1 MKFDTA
7 CVALGRPENPG
18 DPLNTPVIPAS
29 NFLLGAGTSYSRED
43 GTDGWRDLEEIVG
56 RMEGGSALAFA
67 SGMAAVSAV
76 LECLPAGG
84 RIVLPD
90 DCYQGVAAAA
100 EAGAKRQRWSVTR
113 LDVTDLDAWILAAQ
127 EADLLWLESPTNPL
141 LRIAD
146 LAAICSIPRRPGCI
160 VAVDNTFATP
170 LNQRPLHLG
179 ADLVVHS
186 ATKFMGGHSDLLCGM
201 VVSANRDLVDPL
213 MRSRTLGG
221 AAPGALEAFLT
232 VRGLRTLSVRLEKA
246 QQNAIQVADFLTR
259 QKAVETVRYPGLKTD
274 PGHQLA
280 SRQLG
285 GYGSI
290 ISFDMAGGA
299 SQASMVC
306 ENVEIIRHATSLG
319 SVESTMERRG
329 AIAGQEHL
337 PAGLL
342 RISVGIENGD
352 DLIEDLRQAID
363 RSG

>member
-7 CVALGRPENPG
+7 CVALGRPDNPG

-29 NFLLGAGTSYSRED
+29 NFLIGAGASYSRED

-56 RMEGGSALAFA
+56 RMEGGSALAFS
-67 SGMAAVSAV
+67 SGMAAVTAV
-76 LECLPAGG
+76 LECVPAGG

-100 EAGAKRQRWSVTR
+100 EAGARKQRWSVTR

-186 ATKFMGGHSDLLCGM
+186 ATKFMGGHSDLLCGI
-201 VVSANRDLVDPL
+201 VVSANRELVDPL
-213 MRSRTLGG
+213 LRTRTLGG

-232 VRGLRTLSVRLEKA
+232 VRGLRTLAVRLEKA
-246 QQNAIQVADFLTR
+246 QDNARQIAEFLATH
-259 QKAVETVRYPGLKTD
+259 KAVDTVRYPGLKSD
-274 PGHQLA
+274 PGYRLA
-280 SRQLG
+280 TQQLG

-290 ISFDMAGGA
+290 ISFDVAGGA
-299 SQASMVC
+299 SQASAVC
-306 ENVEIIRHATSLG
+306 EHVEIVRHATSLG
-319 SVESTMERRG
+319 SVETTMERRG

-337 PAGLL
+337 PSGLL

-352 DLIEDLRQAID
+352 DLVADLSQALE
-363 RSG
+363 RA